1 MLYFFVYLFA
11 TSFITANKLIIDKT
25 GFPFNLSIVDFVA
38 ILYFCNLYYTIYL
51 FIYTSSKKEK
61 EIEKNRIT
69 FLNFN
74 LQYCIDVPYSS
85 PPCPPRFFFFFP
97 SSLPLFHWFEYF
109 SISPYRAL
117 NENSSC
123 LFSIMMMLK
132 WKLCFLG
139 IGRRVFW
146 SHERKIPPNIP
157 HWPYPL
163 VWFSRGAPSPYVDP
177 LTFVLTPKLWK
188 VANYVSNYDF
198 VYLKKILE
206 DFEKFNF
213 Y

>member
-1 MLYFFVYLFA
+1 MLYFFVYLFT

-61 EIEKNRIT
+61 EIEKNRNT
-69 FLNFN
+69 LFLI
-74 LQYCIDVPYSS
+74 LICSIVSMYPI
-85 PPCPPRFFFFFP
+85 PCPPLFFFFFP

-123 LFSIMMMLK
+123 LFSIMMMQK

-146 SHERKIPPNIP
+146 SHERKIPANIP
-157 HWPYPL
+157 PRPYPL
-163 VWFSRGAPSPYVDP
+163 VWFSRGAPPPPYVDP

-206 DFEKFNF
+206 DFEKSNF